1 MEEATI
7 TQPSEEAT
15 NSSPARPEW
24 LPQKFENPEAFA
36 KSYGE
41 LESKIGQREEDL
53 RTSINKQIQDDF
65 HKNRPASVGEY
76 KIPESIDESLANDNE
91 LFKWWADHAYEQG
104 FNQEQFENGINQYAQ
119 FFDSMGPDLEAEKGK
134 LGDNAEARLEAVSAW
149 THKTF
154 TEEELPAVQ
163 QLGSTAEGV
172 AVLEKIMEMQKGT
185 SFNSEGTQPASISQE
200 DLDGMM
206 RDPRYWKPGERDQ
219 NFVDKVTQGFNKL
232 YGS

>member
-1 MEEATI
+1 MEEAT
-7 TQPSEEAT
+7 QANEEAT
-15 NSSPARPEW
+15 PSSPTRPEW
-24 LPQKFENPEAFA
+24 LPEKFENPEAFA
-36 KSYGE
+36 KSYSE

-53 RTSINKQIQDDF
+53 RTSINQQIQDDF

-76 KIPESIDESLANDNE
+76 KIPETINEELANDNP

-119 FFDSMGPDLEAEKGK
+119 FFDSMGPDLEAEKVK
-134 LGDNAEARLEAVSAW
+134 LGDNAEARIEAVSAW
-149 THKTF
+149 TNKTF
-154 TEEELPAVQ
+154 TEGELSAVQ
-163 QLGSTAEGV
+163 QLGATAEGI
-172 AVLEKIMEMQKGT
+172 AVLEKIMALQNAS

-200 DLDGMM
+200 DLDNMM

>member
-15 NSSPARPEW
+15 PSSPARPEW
-24 LPQKFENPEAFA
+24 LPEKFENPEAFA

-53 RTSINKQIQDDF
+53 KTSINQQIKDDF

-76 KIPESIDESLANDNE
+76 KIPESIDEALANDNQ

-134 LGDNAEARLEAVSAW
+134 LGDNAEARLDAVSAFA
-149 THKTF
+149 HKTF

-163 QLGSTAEGV
+163 QLASTAEGV
-172 AVLEKIMEMQKGT
+172 AVLERIMALQSG
-185 SFNSEGTQPASISQE
+185 SSLNNEGTQPATISQE

-206 RDPRYWKPGERDQ
+206 KDPRYWKPGERDQ
-219 NFVDKVTQGFNKL
+219 NFIDKVTQGFNKL